1 MAKPTG
7 TRDDKTPSP
16 SAAALPPAA
25 AGKSN
30 SSQAPKAPEPPKA
43 TQAPRRQAAPTPRA
57 AVKASNQG
65 VQTDGERRRRIAEA
79 AYYRAERRGF
89 APGGEHDDWLGA
101 EQEVDRGTPT
111 DLPLEDN
118 EFPSPK

>member
-7 TRDDKTPSP
+7 TRGDKTPSP

-25 AGKSN
+25 GKPN
-30 SSQAPKAPEPPKA
+30 SSQAPKAPEPAKD
-43 TQAPRRQAAPTPRA
+43 TQASSRPAPPAPRA
-57 AVKASNQG
+57 AVKESNQA
-65 VQTDGERRRRIAEA
+65 VTDGERRRRIAEA

-89 APGGEHDDWLGA
+89 TPGGEHDDWLEA

-118 EFPSPK
+118 KFPSPK